1 MRHIKLEYIVTLA
14 KLLTKGAGSEF
25 IEATSTSIATEI
37 NKSQQ
42 AASKIILDLENLNF
56 IERVKRGHGYRIR
69 VTDEGLMAV
78 KDVSSMLI
86 TAVDSSPPSMMMEG
100 TIVSGVGEGG
110 YYMALDGY
118 RKQFRTKL
126 GYIPYPGTLNVKI
139 SGNPSL
145 KNREKIE
152 YMPYVFIKGF
162 SDIKRTYGWVKCFPV
177 IVNDNG
183 GIQAHLLLL
192 ERTHYDKSM
201 VEIIAP
207 EYLKGILGLT
217 NGDGIKILVRVKD
230 LISSA

>member
-14 KLLTKGAGSEF
+14 KLLTKGAGREF

-56 IERVKRGHGYRIR
+56 IERVKKGHGYRIH

-78 KDVSSMLI
+78 KDVSSMLM
-86 TAVDSSPPSMMMEG
+86 TAVDFSTKSMMIEG

-139 SGNPSL
+139 SGNPSIR
-145 KNREKIE
+145 NREKIE
-152 YMPYVFIKGF
+152 YMPYIFIKGF
-162 SDIKRTYGWVKCFPV
+162 SDLKRTYGWVKCFPA
-177 IVNDNG
+177 IINDNSA
-183 GIQAHLLLL
+183 IQAHLLLL
-192 ERTHYDKSM
+192 ERTHYDKTM
-201 VEIIAP
+201 VEMIAP
-207 EYLKGILGLT
+207 EYLKGILRLA

-230 LISSA
+230 

>member
-14 KLLTKGAGSEF
+14 KLLTMGAGREF

-42 AASKIILDLENLNF
+42 AASKIILELENLNF
-56 IERVKRGHGYRIR
+56 IERVKKGHGFRIH
-69 VTDEGLMAV
+69 VTDEGVMAV
-78 KDVSSMLI
+78 RDVSSMLM
-86 TAVDSSPPSMMMEG
+86 TAVDSSNSMTIEG

-139 SGNPSL
+139 SGNPSIR
-145 KNREKIE
+145 NREKIE
-152 YMPYVFIKGF
+152 YMPYIFIKGF
-162 SDIKRTYGWVKCFPV
+162 SDVKRTYGWVKCFPA
-177 IVNDNG
+177 IINNNSA
-183 GIQAHLLLL
+183 IPAHLLLL

-201 VEIIAP
+201 VEMISP
-207 EYLKGILGLT
+207 EYLKGVHGLA
-217 NGDGIKILVRVKD
+217 NGDGIKILVRVRT
-230 LISSA
+230 